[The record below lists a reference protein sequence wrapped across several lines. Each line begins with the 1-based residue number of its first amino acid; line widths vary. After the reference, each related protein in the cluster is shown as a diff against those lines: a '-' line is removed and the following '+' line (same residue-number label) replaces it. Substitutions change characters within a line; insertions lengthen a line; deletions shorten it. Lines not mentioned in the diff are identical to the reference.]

1 MIFQAEDGIGIPMD
15 VLTGAT
21 FERAVKFYFLYI
33 RFNWL
38 WSLNLFALVLLN
50 FLEVGLHLS
59 LSLSLSLSK
68 MAEAAILSL
77 FLALCVLSVVYY
89 LLHHFQ
95 LILTNGTAMK
105 YNGNKGILAWCLVTL
120 TDTEPRQFFYQLIE
134 RTI

>member
-59 LSLSLSLSK
+59 LSLSLSLKDGRSCHS
-68 MAEAAILSL
+68 LSL
-77 FLALCVLSVVYY
+77 SGSLCVVGG
-89 LLHHFQ
+89 LL
-95 LILTNGTAMK
+95 
-105 YNGNKGILAWCLVTL
+105 LVTSFPAY
-120 TDTEPRQFFYQLIE
+120 TDQWYCYEI
-134 RTI
+134 